1 MKKIFLTGASG
12 FLGGHILRTSPNNTR
27 ILAQYQNHYI
37 VSSSGTID
45 KIQMDFTTSSWQ
57 KVIDFEPDVIIHTAA
72 MAKLE
77 DCETNP
83 SKARAVNDEA
93 TRQLVDLARQLGA
106 RFIYTSTDQIFDG
119 YHGHYTESDLPNPLN
134 VYGLTKYDPE
144 PYILKTH
151 DDAVVIRCAL
161 IYGMSL
167 NGSSTF
173 TEKMVNRLREG
184 RPVNL
189 FTDEFRSPIL
199 VTNLAEVIWELV
211 NNDFHGAINVGGSQK
226 VSRYEMGEIACAILG
241 VPTKFLNPVRAA
253 EIEFAA
259 YRPVDC
265 SFNTSFASGILTTP
279 LLDCHEGLTR
289 AFSMERVAVG

>member
-12 FLGGHILRTSPNNTR
+12 FLGGHILRTSPKNTQ
-27 ILAQYQNHYI
+27 ILAQYRSHYI
-37 VSSSGTID
+37 ISSSGAV
-45 KIQMDFTTSSWQ
+45 KEIQMDFTASPWQ
-57 KVIDFEPDVIIHTAA
+57 EVIDFEPDVIIHTAA
-72 MAKLE
+72 MAKLD

-93 TRQLVDLARQLGA
+93 TRQLVDIAREVDA

-119 YHGHYTESDLPNPLN
+119 YHGHYTESDPPNPLN

-151 DDAVVIRCAL
+151 DNAVVIRCAL

-167 NGSSTF
+167 NGTITF
-173 TEKMVNRLREG
+173 TEKMISNLREG

-199 VTNLAEVIWELV
+199 VNNLAEVIWELV
-211 NNDFHGAINVGGSQK
+211 GNDFHGVINVGGSQK
-226 VSRYEMGEIACAILG
+226 VSRYEMGEIACALMG
-241 VPTKFLNPVRAA
+241 VPASLLNPVRSS

-265 SFNTSFASGILTTP
+265 SFNTSFASGILSTP
-279 LLDCHEGLTR
+279 LLDCHEGLSR
-289 AFSMERVAVG
+289 ALSVESVEVG

>member
-12 FLGGHILRTSPNNTR
+12 FLGEHILRISPKNTQ
-27 ILAQYQNHYI
+27 ILAHYRSHYI
-37 VSSSGTID
+37 ISSPGTV
-45 KIQMDFTTSSWQ
+45 KEIQMDFTDSSWQ
-57 KVIDFEPDVIIHTAA
+57 EVIDFEPDVIIHTAA
-72 MAKLE
+72 MAKLD
-77 DCETNP
+77 DCEAQP
-83 SKARAVNDEA
+83 FKARAVNDEA
-93 TRQLVDLARQLGA
+93 TRQLVDIARQLGA

-134 VYGLTKYDPE
+134 VYGLTKYEPE

-151 DDAVVIRCAL
+151 DDAVVVRCAL

-167 NGSSTF
+167 NGIRTF
-173 TEKMVNRLREG
+173 TENMIANLREG

-189 FTDEFRSPIL
+189 FPDEFRSPIL
-199 VTNLAEVIWELV
+199 VNNLAEVIWELV
-211 NNDFHGAINVGGSQK
+211 DNDFHGVINVGGSQK

-241 VPTKFLNPVRAA
+241 VPAKLLNPVRAS

-265 SFNTSFASGILTTP
+265 SFNITFASGILRTP
-279 LLDCHEGLTR
+279 LLDCHEGLSK
-289 AFSMERVAVG
+289 AFSMESVEVG